1 MEEEGRLN
9 EEKERDVKTV
19 EPQYQTE
26 LNRNLGDLTHE
37 LIQRIVAQ
45 VSSGGGIGAEE
56 AAGATAPV
64 TVPNAQ
70 GAPDATA
77 PTEAASEPE
86 VETAAPEDEEE
97 DDDVSFD
104 DPYIDT
110 PLCTTCNECTNINSR
125 MFAYNENKQATI
137 KDVTAGTYAELVQA
151 AEKCPVHIIHPGKP
165 KNPDEPGLD
174 KLIERGAQFN

>member
-1 MEEEGRLN
+1 LAEEEDRLK

-19 EPQYQTE
+19 ETQYQTE

-45 VSSGGGIGAEE
+45 VSSGGGIGAGKAE
-56 AAGATAPV
+56 AAAPAAV
-64 TVPNAQ
+64 
-70 GAPDATA
+70 PDATDAGA
-77 PTEAASEPE
+77 PAEAASEPE
-86 VETAAPEDEEE
+86 VEAAPVVEEEE

-110 PLCTTCNECTNINSR
+110 PLCTTCNECTNLNSR

-137 KDVTAGTYAELVQA
+137 KDVNAGTYEELVQA

-165 KNPDEPGLD
+165 NNPDEPGLD
-174 KLIERGAQFN
+174 KLIERGAKFN